1 MASKQGGKEGAQKE
15 GKEGTARTSLYS
27 QLGVSETAD
36 TETIKKAYH
45 ELAKKISSR

>member
-1 MASKQGGKEGAQKE
+1 MASKQDGKEGAQKE
-15 GKEGTARTSLYS
+15 GKEGTQRTSLYS

-45 ELAKKISSR
+45 ELARKYAPR

>member
-1 MASKQGGKEGAQKE
+1 MASKQDEEKGPQKEGAL
-15 GKEGTARTSLYS
+15 RTSLYS

-45 ELAKKISSR
+45 ELAKNCIPINKA